1 MPCQRLRHGCL
12 SCRTPHFWLQRSFIA
27 NFQSRDSTLSGR
39 PARRSSMDFDDDYQL
54 PIKSIAAKPVA
65 LDKLAAAWMID
76 FRPASAALADDK
88 GHRKTC
94 LLNNCLRCSYVLN
107 GPRLAKLTPMLHDA
121 SPMQLSKI
129 PADKLQ
135 AARSC
140 WLSSAMVDGQWG
152 HHCV

>member
-1 MPCQRLRHGCL
+1 
-12 SCRTPHFWLQRSFIA
+12 
-27 NFQSRDSTLSGR
+27 
-39 PARRSSMDFDDDYQL
+39 MDFDDEYQL

-65 LDKLAAAWMID
+65 LENLAAAWNID
-76 FRPASAALADDK
+76 FRPAVAALADDK
-88 GHRKTC
+88 RHRKTC
-94 LLNNCLRCSYVLN
+94 LRKQCLRCNYVLN
-107 GPRLAKLTPMLHDA
+107 GPRLAKITPMLRDA